1 MVLKNLL
8 LLTCLIVATPCVF
21 SATVPAETFS
31 RGNCKF
37 YVPKIGYGWYNES
50 ISYDALTGKHKNMYA
65 KTDQK
70 ATNGNIRTDHSSNPD
85 GYRVRA
91 GFVDPTTDNRFWNVS
106 GTHYETLDSGRAVS
120 QYTSAKDCNGKIG
133 QIL

>member
-1 MVLKNLL
+1 MALKKLL
-8 LLTCLIVATPCVF
+8 LLTSLILSAPSVF
-21 SATVPAETFS
+21 SATVPAEAFS
-31 RGNCKF
+31 RSNCKF

-50 ISYDALTGKHKNMYA
+50 ISYDALTGQHKNMYA
-65 KTDQK
+65 KTVQK
-70 ATNGNIRTDHSSNPD
+70 ATNGNTRTDNSSIPE

-91 GFVDPTTDNRFWNVS
+91 GFVDPTTDARFWQVS